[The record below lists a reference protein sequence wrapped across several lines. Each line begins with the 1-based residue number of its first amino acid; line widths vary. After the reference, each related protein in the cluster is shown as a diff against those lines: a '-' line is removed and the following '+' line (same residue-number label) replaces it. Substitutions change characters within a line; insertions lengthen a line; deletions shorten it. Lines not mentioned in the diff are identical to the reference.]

1 MNQKDY
7 EILVTSMID
16 AMAKRIFELVS
27 QGYTK
32 GQIIEYLKKVGE
44 LSREEGETTDLIS
57 EKIDLISAAVEE
69 AIHIVQKRTLQPEIR
84 RLYQQMADEKNLAY
98 IGKDGRDYYSRETL
112 EEANK

>member
-44 LSREEGETTDLIS
+44 LYHELAQ
-57 EKIDLISAAVEE
+57 KIY
-69 AIHIVQKRTLQPEIR
+69 K
-84 RLYQQMADEKNLAY
+84 
-98 IGKDGRDYYSRETL
+98 
-112 EEANK
+112 